1 MVKVFA
7 RVAHV
12 NIRFYRLPDT
22 KPTFRLPPPDLP
34 VRSVMQKQTGGSRLY
49 SGRLKLQSAF
59 PKADIVNKPET
70 RDILPGRY
78 RETSDVQDQH
88 PFWDAT

>member
-1 MVKVFA
+1 MADADVCF
-7 RVAHV
+7 RE
-12 NIRFYRLPDT
+12 IRSAAETAEMRRKQQVRL
-22 KPTFRLPPPDLP
+22 RLH
-34 VRSVMQKQTGGSRLY
+34 

>member
-1 MVKVFA
+1 
-7 RVAHV
+7 
-12 NIRFYRLPDT
+12 
-22 KPTFRLPPPDLP
+22 
-34 VRSVMQKQTGGSRLY
+34 MQEQTGRIRLH

>member
-1 MVKVFA
+1 
-7 RVAHV
+7 
-12 NIRFYRLPDT
+12 
-22 KPTFRLPPPDLP
+22 
-34 VRSVMQKQTGGSRLY
+34 MQKQTGGSRLY

-78 RETSDVQDQH
+78 RETSDVQDQR